1 MDSLSHP
8 LVLMFPPLI
17 ECGSGSVAKAGAW
30 AEAEGKR
37 RALIIADTFN
47 ASRVDCLGLKGEIAV
62 YDDVRAEPT
71 TEDLEVAL
79 ALARSFTPDLV
90 VGFGGG
96 SAMDLAKLVAA
107 LHDSDQPLAEV
118 IGPGKVKGRTSA
130 LIQVPT
136 TAGTGSEGGTRALVT
151 DAADHR
157 KLAVESRHMM
167 ADLAIIDPDLTVTVP
182 PAVTAAT
189 GIDALAHCVES
200 FTNRNAHPAVD
211 LYAEE
216 GIRLT
221 GRHLRR
227 AVTDGQDRE
236 ARMGMSL
243 ASLYGGFCLGPV
255 NTAAGHAVAYP
266 LGTRHGLPHG
276 LANALIF
283 PYVLAF
289 NVPACPEKTARIL
302 ELLGHP
308 AKRSLSPVEVFDL
321 ARAFCRDLGIDPTAS
336 LPSLDDGELQTMTD
350 EAFAIKRLL
359 DNNPRPVERD
369 DILGMYRHL
378 SARSGSF

>member
-1 MDSLSHP
+1 MDSLSRP
-8 LVLMFPPLI
+8 LVLMFPPVV
-17 ECGSGSVAKAGAW
+17 ECGSGSVSKAGAW
-30 AEAEGKR
+30 AETVGKR
-37 RALIIADTFN
+37 RALIVADTFN
-47 ASRVDCLGLKGEIAV
+47 ASRVDCLGLTCETVI
-62 YDDVRAEPT
+62 YDDIRAEPT
-71 TEDLEVAL
+71 TENLDVAL
-79 ALARSFTPDLV
+79 ALARSFKPDLV

-107 LHDSDQPLAEV
+107 LHDSDQPLSEV
-118 IGPGKVKGRTSA
+118 IGPGKVRGRTSA

-151 DAADHR
+151 DATNHR

-200 FTNRNAHPAVD
+200 YTNRNAHPLVD
-211 LYAEE
+211 VYAEE
-216 GIRLT
+216 GIRLV
-221 GRHLRR
+221 GSHLRR

-236 ARMGMSL
+236 ARMAMSL

-289 NVPACPEKTARIL
+289 NVPACPEKTTRIL

-308 AKRSLSPVEVFDL
+308 AKRSVSPVEVFDL
-321 ARAFCRDLGIDPTAS
+321 AQAFCREVGIQPAAN
-336 LPSLDDGELQTMTD
+336 LPSLDDDELEAMAD

-369 DILGMYRHL
+369 DILGMYRDL
-378 SARSGSF
+378 FGLAGTA